1 MAPTA
6 GEEGGA
12 RPVDQRRHLGGLGR
26 DRERAGVDAP
36 GVEQVGDQADHAVG
50 LPVDDADE
58 LAGLGRRELPRR
70 AEQRGGRAL
79 DGGERYAQ
87 LVADHAEELGA
98 MALQLLKRGEVLHGD
113 HHRRDGA
120 VLSVNRRCVDQRGDA
135 APVGGGEHDL
145 LGAHRLGAAQRP
157 RQRELV
163 EGDLAPV
170 GEAAGEDPEQVL
182 GGAARHAQALHDAP
196 RLEVERGRVAGADV
210 EHHDADRRGLDQ
222 RLEVGPRPLLGAVG
236 ARIGD
241 RGRGL
246 RGEQHQDLLV
256 LVGERLVA
264 LLLGQ
269 IEVADMDTAMAHR
282 RALEGLRRQ
291 QVGGEAERL
300 HIGRNVGDPERSLEI
315 AEILE
320 EPRGLGPLHNGPV
333 LRLGDARGDEV
344 LWRARLVDGGD
355 GAEAR
360 AGQRLRALDDLAE
373 HRLEVEARA
382 DPQARRAER
391 RDALAQRRDLAA
403 QFVRSAHRR
412 APAGGRI
419 GVPGPG
425 AGSARPG
432 RFRGQSGE
440 ISVELSV
447 SILH

>member
-1 MAPTA
+1 MVTTTDATAPSSA
-6 GEEGGA
+6 WI
-12 RPVDQRRHLGGLGR
+12 
-26 DRERAGVDAP
+26 GV
-36 GVEQVGDQADHAVG
+36 
-50 LPVDDADE
+50 
-58 LAGLGRRELPRR
+58 
-70 AEQRGGRAL
+70 AL
-79 DGGERYAQ
+79 
-87 LVADHAEELGA
+87 
-98 MALQLLKRGEVLHGD
+98 
-113 HHRRDGA
+113 
-120 VLSVNRRCVDQRGDA
+120 DQRGHA
-135 APVGGGEHDL
+135 APVGDRERDL
-145 LGAHRLGAAQRP
+145 LGAHRLAAAQRA
-157 RQRELV
+157 RERELV

-170 GEAAGEDPEQVL
+170 GAPVG
-182 GGAARHAQALHDAP
+182 DAP
-196 RLEVERGRVAGADV
+196 RAAAPQTGRELHRLSTIRLRLAVERDRATGADV

-222 RLEVGPRPLLGAVG
+222 RLEVGAGPLLGAVG

-269 IEVADMDTAMAHR
+269 IEVADMDAAMAHR

-291 QVGGEAERL
+291 QVSGEAERL

-320 EPRGLGPLHNGPV
+320 EPRALGPLHDGPV

-344 LWRARLVDGGD
+344 LWRPRLVDGGD
-355 GAEAR
+355 GAEAG
-360 AGQRLRALDDLAE
+360 AGQRPGALEDLAE

-391 RDALAQRRDLAA
+391 RDALAQGRDLAA
-403 QFVRSAHRR
+403 QFVGNAHRG

-425 AGSARPG
+425 AGPARPG
-432 RFRGQSGE
+432 RFGE
-440 ISVELSV
+440 IPV
-447 SILH
+447 